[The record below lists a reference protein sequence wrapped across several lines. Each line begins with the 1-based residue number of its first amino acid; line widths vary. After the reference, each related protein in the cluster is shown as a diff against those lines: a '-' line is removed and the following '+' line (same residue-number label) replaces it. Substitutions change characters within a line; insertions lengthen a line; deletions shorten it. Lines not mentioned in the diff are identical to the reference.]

1 MALWLS
7 TLQLAE
13 NPHGMRFPPTKK
25 IILIDANSMFTH
37 IPVLKTIDI
46 IYEHLIKSGLSYD
59 YVDEFEKLILVC
71 VQHNV
76 GRYSV
81 LPT

>member
-1 MALWLS
+1 
-7 TLQLAE
+7 
-13 NPHGMRFPPTKK
+13 MRFPPTNK
-25 IILIDANSMFTH
+25 IILIDVNSMFTH
-37 IPVLKTIDI
+37 IPVLKAIDI

-76 GRYSV
+76 GRCSV

>member
-1 MALWLS
+1 
-7 TLQLAE
+7 
-13 NPHGMRFPPTKK
+13 
-25 IILIDANSMFTH
+25 MFTH

-71 VQHNV
+71 VQHNIYYV
-76 GRYSV
+76 TSIEKPRSTFV
-81 LPT
+81 PTGEYFHGPLGAMNLKIWPSLF